1 VGKLMFGELDM
12 VREGQQSHSLER
24 SRSIEMKDVG
34 ESLTCQ
40 LVRVTE
46 RDGVSRAARARSS

>member
-1 VGKLMFGELDM
+1 VGTLMFGELDM
-12 VREGQQSHSLER
+12 VRERQQSHSLER

-34 ESLTCQ
+34 ESLECP